1 MNKKPEAA
9 LEKLQLPPYLSKIV
23 IKEFEY
29 TLYNLCKP
37 VCKVFL
43 SAIIFF
49 HIHNFLIFCLHW
61 ISITNKDHMPLH
73 TNNTCTL
80 LQMLKKKKEKEK
92 RMLNPSS
99 VLVSH
104 MTELECEI
112 STQTF
117 MRTDLHYITSVSHD
131 GCWELKEK
139 RKNGG
144 EIITLQQGRD
154 AGDGKNETNGENGMS
169 RSSSRSSG

>member
-1 MNKKPEAA
+1 
-9 LEKLQLPPYLSKIV
+9 
-23 IKEFEY
+23 
-29 TLYNLCKP
+29 
-37 VCKVFL
+37 
-43 SAIIFF
+43 
-49 HIHNFLIFCLHW
+49 
-61 ISITNKDHMPLH
+61 MPLH

-80 LQMLKKKKEKEK
+80 LQMLKKKEK

-131 GCWELKEK
+131 GCWELKKKEK
-139 RKNGG
+139 M
-144 EIITLQQGRD
+144 E
-154 AGDGKNETNGENGMS
+154 GK
-169 RSSSRSSG
+169 